1 MGDVKVKWH
10 GHASFQITSANG
22 KNILIDPWFEGNPAC
37 VTALSDI
44 KDIDYILVTHDHFD
58 HMGQTVEIAKES
70 NSTIVAIVET
80 AAKLQA
86 EMGVPPE
93 QVVNGGFGMNIG
105 GTVGLDGI
113 NVTMTQAFHS
123 SETGQPTG
131 YVIKLENGKTI
142 YHAGDTGIFGTMATI
157 GEMYPLDLA
166 LLPVGSCFTM
176 DPYQA
181 AHALTLLKPKVVIP
195 MHYQTFPI
203 LEPDASS
210 FESLAKEKA
219 PDVEVV
225 ILNPGEEYTLA

>member
-44 KDIDYILVTHDHFD
+44 KGIDYILVTHDHFD

-86 EMGVPPE
+86 AMGVPSE

-105 GTVGLDGI
+105 GTAALDGI

-123 SETGQPTG
+123 SETGQATG
-131 YVIKLENGKTI
+131 YVIRLENGKTI

-176 DPYQA
+176 DSYQA
-181 AHALTLLKPKVVIP
+181 AHALTLLKPKAVIP

-219 PDVEVV
+219 PNVKVV
-225 ILNPGEEYTLA
+225 ALNPGEEYTLA